1 MTKFSRFF
9 TAIAVVL
16 ALTAPPFG
24 ASAQSGDGVVN
35 IYSARK
41 QELIEPL
48 LRDFEEQTGIEFNL
62 VTGKADELL
71 KRLELEADATPADI
85 FITVDAGRLHRA
97 REAGVLRPIDDELV
111 TGAVPAHLQ
120 DKDGY
125 WIGLSKRARVIVY
138 SADRVDADKLSTY
151 EALADPQWHGRI
163 CIRSSSNIYNQS
175 LVASMIVE
183 SGSAAAEEWA
193 RGLVGNLARS
203 PAGGDTDQIR
213 AVAAGECDLAVVNT
227 YYFGRLAGSSN
238 PDDVQTVQKL
248 KIHWPNQEGRGA
260 HVNVS
265 GAGITT
271 HAKNRDNALKLL
283 RFLVSPE
290 AQQWYSSVN
299 HEYPTVPGTPL
310 SPVLMSWGEFAEDS
324 VNLSQLGLY
333 NSEAVKVMDR
343 AGWK

>member
-16 ALTAPPFG
+16 ALMAPPFG

-41 QELIEPL
+41 QELIVPL

-138 SADRVDADKLSTY
+138 SANRVDADKLSTY

-265 GAGITT
+265 G
-271 HAKNRDNALKLL
+271 
-283 RFLVSPE
+283 
-290 AQQWYSSVN
+290 
-299 HEYPTVPGTPL
+299 VPGVPL
-310 SPVLMSWGEFAEDS
+310 SPVLMSWGESPRTACQEPGQRIEAAPVPGVSGGAELDRLCRS
-324 VNLSQLGLY
+324 RGKYTVTSAPIEGRTAAQQLSSRPTG
-333 NSEAVKVMDR
+333 
-343 AGWK
+343 